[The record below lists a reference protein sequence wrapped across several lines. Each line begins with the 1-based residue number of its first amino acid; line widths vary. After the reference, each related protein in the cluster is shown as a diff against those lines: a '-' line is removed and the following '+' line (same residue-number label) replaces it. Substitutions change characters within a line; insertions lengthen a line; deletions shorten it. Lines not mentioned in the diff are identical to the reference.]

1 MAMDAVKYVGIVWA
15 SLVVTISMEL
25 VLMVV
30 NLDTMEILVKQV
42 SRTSLLYVNLCIKI
56 KIT

>member
-25 VLMVV
+25 VLMIV

-42 SRTSLLYVNLCIKI
+42 SRKKLTFVKSCIE
-56 KIT
+56 

>member
-1 MAMDAVKYVGIVWA
+1 MAMDAIKYVGIVWA
-15 SLVVTISMEL
+15 SLVVTISTEL

-42 SRTSLLYVNLCIKI
+42 SRPSLLYVHLCIKS
-56 KIT
+56 K

>member
-1 MAMDAVKYVGIVWA
+1 MAMDAVKHVGIVWA
-15 SLVVTISMEL
+15 SLVVTISTEL

-42 SRTSLLYVNLCIKI
+42 SRTKLTFVKLCIE
-56 KIT
+56 